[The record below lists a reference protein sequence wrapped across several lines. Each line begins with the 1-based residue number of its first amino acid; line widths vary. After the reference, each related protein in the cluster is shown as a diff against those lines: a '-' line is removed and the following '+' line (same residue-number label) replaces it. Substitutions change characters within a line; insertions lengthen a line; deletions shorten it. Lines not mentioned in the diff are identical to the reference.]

1 MRPLPAAV
9 YREHSLGPAPGQAI
23 VNGLIIF
30 LAVCTILYFGS
41 EILIP
46 VALAVLL
53 SILLAPLVRG
63 LQRLHLPKLAA
74 VIATVLLAALVVAF
88 VAGLVTSTLT
98 GLAAD
103 LPSYQWSL
111 REKAQN
117 LKSMTTGSGTLER
130 AAGVLESLR
139 MELERPAQPQ
149 ANLPAPVKPIPV
161 EIEDSKGP
169 FETILAM
176 LALLIHP
183 LTQLGIV
190 VLMLTFILIYR
201 EDLRNRLI
209 RLAGTSDI
217 HRTTT
222 AIDEAGNRLS
232 RLFATQL
239 TINATTGVFIGAALF
254 LIGLPGALLWGILT
268 MILRFVPY
276 VGTMLA
282 AIFPIIIAAAVGSGW
297 TLALLTL
304 AIMVVTET
312 IVGQVLEPLF
322 FGKTT
327 GLSPVAV
334 VAAAAFWTAL
344 WGPVGLVLSTPITI
358 VLLVVGRHIEAL
370 QFLEVLL
377 GSRPV
382 LTPDH
387 VFYQRMLAGDPI
399 EAAEQAEVYERA
411 GELDKYLHEVVIPG
425 LLLAQADKE
434 REVLTS
440 EREVALVTAYSQL
453 LEELWPEGEAETESQ
468 PPPTVI
474 LISAHGALNFA
485 AALSISALLR
495 LKHVAHRLLPHDAI
509 LPGKFP
515 EQLGKGMGIACLC
528 YLTAPSEA
536 KYAYLERRIALRIP
550 GAKILG
556 LAWTD
561 RDGARAMINPEHA
574 LTLLPPASQDI
585 PEPAPGLAVKTA
597 AVQTSHQHV
606 DQSAGR

>member
-9 YREHSLGPAPGQAI
+9 YREQSLGPAPGQAT

-30 LAVCTILYFGS
+30 LAICTILYFGS

-53 SILLAPLVRG
+53 SILLAPAVTA
-63 LQRLHLPKLAA
+63 LQRLRLPKVIA
-74 VIATVLLAALVVAF
+74 VIITVLMAAFVVAI

-103 LPSYQWSL
+103 LPSYQSSL

-117 LKSMTTGSGTLER
+117 LKSVTTGGGTLER

-139 MELERPAQPQ
+139 LELEKPTQPRP
-149 ANLPAPVKPIPV
+149 NLPAPPKPIPV
-161 EIEDSKGP
+161 EIQSSDGP
-169 FETILAM
+169 FDSIIAM

-222 AIDEAGNRLS
+222 AIDEAGRRLS

-239 TINATTGVFIGAALF
+239 TINATTGAFIGIALF
-254 LIGLPGALLWGILT
+254 LVGVPGAPLWGILT

-276 VGTMLA
+276 VGTLLG
-282 AIFPIIIAAAVGSGW
+282 AIFPIIIAAAVGDGW
-297 TLALLTL
+297 ALALLTA
-304 AIMVVTET
+304 AIMIVTET
-312 IVGQVLEPLF
+312 LVGQVLEPLF

-344 WGPVGLVLSTPITI
+344 WGPIGLVLSTPITI

-370 QFLEVLL
+370 RFLEVLL
-377 GSRPV
+377 GSKPV

-387 VFYQRMLAGDPI
+387 AFYQRMLAGDPV
-399 EAAEQAEVYERA
+399 EAAEQAEKYEAA

-425 LLLAQADKE
+425 LLLAQADKD
-434 REVLTS
+434 RKVLTP

-453 LEELWPEGEAETESQ
+453 LEELWPTDRQAADEA
-468 PPPTVI
+468 PAVI

-485 AALSISALLR
+485 AALSVSALLR
-495 LKHVAHRLLPHDAI
+495 LKHVPHRLMPHDAI
-509 LPGKFP
+509 VPGKFP
-515 EQLGKGMGIACLC
+515 DELAKGAAIACLC
-528 YLTAPSEA
+528 YLTAPSPA
-536 KYAYLERRIALRIP
+536 KYAYLERRLTPRLP
-550 GAKILG
+550 GAKVLG
-556 LAWTD
+556 LAWQD
-561 RDGARAMINPEHA
+561 SDGAQSMLAPEHA
-574 LTLLPPASQDI
+574 LALLP
-585 PEPAPGLAVKTA
+585 TA
-597 AVQTSHQHV
+597 EATV
-606 DQSAGR
+606 AGSSKLTVATR